1 MSLKKKK
8 RTVTFLES
16 RYFELLNFTNKIY
29 QFCNVCENPKKQN
42 SYEWLL
48 QVKSPNYYIYDQH
61 QEFKKETELK
71 SKCTVYIVFIFCS
84 HLINLHTKLN
94 EIKELKRREYTN

>member
-1 MSLKKKK
+1 MQCL
-8 RTVTFLES
+8 RE
-16 RYFELLNFTNKIY
+16 
-29 QFCNVCENPKKQN
+29 PKKPKQLRVVVT
-42 SYEWLL
+42 SKIPQL
-48 QVKSPNYYIYDQH
+48 YIYDQH

-71 SKCTVYIVFIFCS
+71 SKCTVYTVFIFCN

>member
-1 MSLKKKK
+1 MQCL
-8 RTVTFLES
+8 RE
-16 RYFELLNFTNKIY
+16 
-29 QFCNVCENPKKQN
+29 PKKPKQLRVVVT
-42 SYEWLL
+42 SKIPQL
-48 QVKSPNYYIYDQH
+48 YIYEQH

>member
-1 MSLKKKK
+1 MQCL
-8 RTVTFLES
+8 RE
-16 RYFELLNFTNKIY
+16 
-29 QFCNVCENPKKQN
+29 PKKPKQLRVVVT
-42 SYEWLL
+42 SKIPQL
-48 QVKSPNYYIYDQH
+48 YIYDQH

-71 SKCTVYIVFIFCS
+71 SKCTVYIVFIFCN

>member
-1 MSLKKKK
+1 MQCL
-8 RTVTFLES
+8 RE
-16 RYFELLNFTNKIY
+16 
-29 QFCNVCENPKKQN
+29 PKKPKQLRVVVT
-42 SYEWLL
+42 SKIPQL
-48 QVKSPNYYIYDQH
+48 YIYEQH

-71 SKCTVYIVFIFCS
+71 SKCTVYIVFIFCN

>member
-1 MSLKKKK
+1 MQCL
-8 RTVTFLES
+8 RE
-16 RYFELLNFTNKIY
+16 
-29 QFCNVCENPKKQN
+29 PKKPKQLRVVVT
-42 SYEWLL
+42 SKIPQL
-48 QVKSPNYYIYDQH
+48 YIYDQH

>member
-1 MSLKKKK
+1 MQCLREPIKPKQL
-8 RTVTFLES
+8 RVVVTS
-16 RYFELLNFTNKIY
+16 KIPQLL
-29 QFCNVCENPKKQN
+29 
-42 SYEWLL
+42 
-48 QVKSPNYYIYDQH
+48 YIYDQH

-71 SKCTVYIVFIFCS
+71 AKCTVYIVSIFCS

>member
-1 MSLKKKK
+1 MQCL
-8 RTVTFLES
+8 RE
-16 RYFELLNFTNKIY
+16 
-29 QFCNVCENPKKQN
+29 PKKPKQLRVVVT
-42 SYEWLL
+42 SKIPQLL
-48 QVKSPNYYIYDQH
+48 YIYDQH

-71 SKCTVYIVFIFCS
+71 AKCTVYIVFIFCS

>member
-1 MSLKKKK
+1 MSA
-8 RTVTFLES
+8 RT
-16 RYFELLNFTNKIY
+16 
-29 QFCNVCENPKKQN
+29 PKNQN

-48 QVKSPNYYIYDQH
+48 QVKSPNYIYIYDQH

-71 SKCTVYIVFIFCS
+71 SKCTVYIVFIFCN